1 MKQMLITVG
10 IPGSGKTTFAKELCN
25 KDHSFVRVNRD
36 SLREMLVGYN
46 NFFKR
51 DDTNVLENIISEV
64 LNMTIITSLK
74 TKNVIVDNT
83 HLSWVYIKQLLDLAV
98 QEDTFVCIK
107 TFDVNLNVAQ
117 NRVYRRDNEVYD
129 DEQEYIDY
137 SGENSVQYIEA
148 QYNRYEIFKENLEHL
163 IKTHKIYELG
173 KIIWQ

>member
-1 MKQMLITVG
+1 MKQMFITVG
-10 IPGSGKTTFAKELCN
+10 ISGSGKSTFAKELCN

-36 SLREMLVGYN
+36 SLREMLVGYSD
-46 NFFKR
+46 FFKR
-51 DDTNVLENIISEV
+51 DDTNVLEAIISKV
-64 LNMTIITSLK
+64 LNETIITSLK

-98 QEDTFVCIK
+98 QEDCYVAIK
-107 TFDVNLNVAQ
+107 TFDMSLNVAQ

-148 QYNRYEIFKENLEHL
+148 QYDRYMIFKENLEHL

>member
-1 MKQMLITVG
+1 MKQMFITVG
-10 IPGSGKTTFAKELCN
+10 ISGSGKSTFAKDLC
-25 KDHSFVRVNRD
+25 KTDKSFVRVNRD
-36 SLREMLVGYN
+36 SLREMLVGYSD
-46 NFFKR
+46 FFKR
-51 DDTNVLENIISEV
+51 DDTNVLEAIISKV
-64 LNMTIITSLK
+64 LNETIITSLK

-98 QEDTFVCIK
+98 QEDAFVCIK
-107 TFDVNLNVAQ
+107 TFDVSLNVAQ

-137 SGENSVQYIEA
+137 SGENAVQYIEA

>member
-1 MKQMLITVG
+1 MKQMFITVG
-10 IPGSGKTTFAKELCN
+10 ISGSGKSTFTKELCN

-36 SLREMLVGYN
+36 SLREMLVGYSD
-46 NFFKR
+46 FFKR
-51 DDTNVLENIISEV
+51 DDTNVLEAIISKV
-64 LNMTIITSLK
+64 LNETIITSLK

-98 QEDTFVCIK
+98 QEDCYVAIK
-107 TFDVNLNVAQ
+107 TFDVSLNEAQ
-117 NRVYRRDNEVYD
+117 NRVYRRDNKVYD

-148 QYNRYEIFKENLEHL
+148 QYDRYMIFKENLEHL